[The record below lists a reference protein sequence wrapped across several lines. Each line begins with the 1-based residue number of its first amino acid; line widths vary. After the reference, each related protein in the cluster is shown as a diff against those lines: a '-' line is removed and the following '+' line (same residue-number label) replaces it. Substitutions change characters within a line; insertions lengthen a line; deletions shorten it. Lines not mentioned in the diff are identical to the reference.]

1 MKFDELSKK
10 AQEIKAP
17 GIEKNTIKSNQTDAI
32 IYKLK
37 SVDSKTRRGIRIIQ
51 IVYVFFILFL
61 ICFMI
66 TVASLSLKTGIGLI
80 AIAFLIVI
88 FIQQLRYWK
97 YNYSYANSPVME
109 FLNKAKKR
117 MKVFTPRTW
126 IVIPVWG
133 LLDAGLCIIIKE
145 IFPLPQYLP
154 LTILLLQVI
163 LLLAIVLDFYSA
175 YLVWK
180 KEHKPVITEIDKM
193 LKELQ
198 RVEYD

>member
-1 MKFDELSKK
+1 MKFEELSKK

-17 GIEKNTIKSNQTDAI
+17 DIEKNTTKSNQIDAI

-37 SVDSKTRRGIRIIQ
+37 SVDSKTNRGIRLVQ
-51 IVYVFFILFL
+51 IAYIFLILFL

-66 TVASLSLKTGIGLI
+66 TVASSSMKTGIGLI

-97 YNYSYANSPVME
+97 YNYSYANSTVME
-109 FLNKAKKR
+109 SLNKAKNR

-126 IVIPVWG
+126 LVIPVWV
-133 LLDAGLCIIIKE
+133 LIDAGLCIIIKE
-145 IFPLPQYLP
+145 IFPLPEYLP
-154 LTILLLQVI
+154 LTIMLLQVI

-180 KEHKPVITEIDKM
+180 KEHKPVIIEIDKM
-193 LKELQ
+193 LKELE
-198 RVEYD
+198 RI